1 LKNEKES
8 LDQVDADSPANGP
21 ESSPPPKQKKTLLD
35 TLTAGGDPEPA
46 PPPPKRKPRSPR
58 AGKIARGGFWLPAV
72 GWIVAFGAVALA
84 AVLWISPPAALAGRL
99 PDTQATRTPRPTLT
113 PAASEAPAA
122 VVALPSIPGPPEP
135 DAIPRL
141 ANPLTI
147 IPSRPRTETVLY
159 VVEQG
164 DAIFSIADFF
174 NIEPETVLWANYD
187 LLNDNPDFL
196 EIGMELNIPPV
207 DGVYYQWQEGDTFER
222 VADEFEAEIEDIL
235 NFSGNRFDLA
245 NPVVEPGEWVMLP
258 DGHREFR
265 QWLIP
270 TINRGNAGV
279 NSAALGPGACS
290 GSYTGPVGSGAFIW
304 PSSNHTLS
312 GNDYW
317 SGHLAIDI
325 GAVGGDPVFSSDAG
339 VVVFTGWANGGYG
352 YTVVVD
358 HGNGYQTLYAHLSGV
373 SRPCGAGVGAGTVI
387 GTAGSTG
394 NSTGTH
400 LHFEV
405 RLNGGFIN
413 PWFVLPPP

>member
-1 LKNEKES
+1 VER
-8 LDQVDADSPANGP
+8 
-21 ESSPPPKQKKTLLD
+21 T
-35 TLTAGGDPEPA
+35 
-46 PPPPKRKPRSPR
+46 
-58 AGKIARGGFWLPAV
+58 ARGGFWLSAA
-72 GWIVAFGAVALA
+72 GWIVALGAVVLA
-84 AVLWISPPAALAGRL
+84 AGLWISPPPALAGR
-99 PDTQATRTPRPTLT
+99 TQDVQPTRTPRPTLT
-113 PAASEAPAA
+113 PAAGEEPA
-122 VVALPSIPGPPEP
+122 VSVALPAMPGTAEAGP
-135 DAIPRL
+135 IPRY

-207 DGVYYQWQEGDTFER
+207 DGVYYQWQEGDTLEG
-222 VADEFEAEIEDIL
+222 VAAEFEAEIDAIL
-235 NFSGNRFDLA
+235 NFSGNQFDLA
-245 NPVVEPGEWVMLP
+245 DPEVAPGEWVMLP

-290 GSYTGPVGSGAFIW
+290 GSYTGPFGSGAFIW

-325 GAVGGDPVFSSDAG
+325 GAVGGDPIFSSDAG

>member
-1 LKNEKES
+1 MPEKS
-8 LDQVDADSPANGP
+8 RAARLDRRPRGASWVSAAGWVVALGVAVLAVYLWV
-21 ESSPPPKQKKTLLD
+21 SPPP
-35 TLTAGGDPEPA
+35 
-46 PPPPKRKPRSPR
+46 
-58 AGKIARGGFWLPAV
+58 
-72 GWIVAFGAVALA
+72 ALA
-84 AVLWISPPAALAGRL
+84 ALANRPVDAQVPP
-99 PDTQATRTPRPTLT
+99 TPRPTLT
-113 PAASEAPAA
+113 PAPSAEPAVPAA
-122 VVALPSIPGPPEP
+122 LPAMPEKP
-135 DAIPRL
+135 QPAAIARY
-141 ANPLTI
+141 ANLLTI
-147 IPSRPRTETVLY
+147 IPSRPRTEAIRY

-164 DAIFSIADFF
+164 DAIFSIASFF
-174 NIEPETVLWANYD
+174 NVTPETVLWANYD

-207 DGVYYQWQEGDTFER
+207 DGVYYQWQEGDTLES
-222 VADEFEAEIEDIL
+222 VAAEFEADLDEIV
-235 NFSGNRFDLA
+235 NFSGNLFDLA
-245 NPVVEPGEWVMLP
+245 NPVIEPGEWVMLP
-258 DGHREFR
+258 GGHREFR

-290 GSYTGPVGSGAFIW
+290 GSYTGPFGSGAFIW

-325 GAVGGDPVFSSDAG
+325 GAVGGDPIFSSDAG

-358 HGNGYQTLYAHLSGV
+358 HGNGYQTLYAHLSSV